1 MNRENYFAIMAMSAI
16 VITIYALRNAEAHY
30 LPDLLGLALALA
42 APRQGVAIVAWVLV
56 AVVRH
61 SPLALGLATIAPPWL
76 IPLALPGARD
86 MSISADEA
94 ERLEQAYDE
103 RISPTERIGG
113 NSEISQPVAENLP
126 QIIASANAQ
135 LMAKAVLSGAMGLTE
150 AVRIASG
157 AKSGRRYQVWSR
169 QIRLEMERQT
179 NHYHDLD
186 QDHRQVPPPPR

>member
-1 MNRENYFAIMAMSAI
+1 MNRENYFAIMAMCAI

-61 SPLALGLATIAPPWL
+61 SPLALGLAPLLPPWL
-76 IPLALPGARD
+76 IPLALPRAHY
-86 MSISADEA
+86 MSISTDEA
-94 ERLEQAYDE
+94 ARLEQAYDE
-103 RISPTERIGG
+103 RIAPTERLGG
-113 NSEISQPVAENLP
+113 NEETPQPIAENMA

-179 NHYHDLD
+179 NHYADLD
-186 QDHRQVPPPPR
+186 QQHRQVPPPPR